1 VRTIYFDLETGGL
14 ELPHPIIQLAAVAV
28 DEQYNEVSAFQCKLR
43 FDIRT
48 ADPEALEMNHFD
60 PAVWKAEAIDPRTAV
75 TDFSTWLRQF
85 ADLRLVSKA
94 GRPYNVALLAG
105 YNAASFDGPRIQKL
119 FKDQGAFMPAYPRV
133 LDVLQLVLW
142 HFHMLGEFH
151 QSLKL
156 EIACQL
162 LGLKLEGA
170 HDALADVRATV
181 QVAKALAE
189 QVSA

>member
-14 ELPHPIIQLAAVAV
+14 ELTHPIIQLAAVAV
-28 DEQYNEVSAFQCKLR
+28 DKNYNEIGSFERKIQFREA
-43 FDIRT
+43 D
-48 ADPEALEMNHFD
+48 ADPEALKINHYDRDAWGRF
-60 PAVWKAEAIDPRTAV
+60 AVSKTSVVA
-75 TDFSTWLRQF
+75 DFGEFLRSH
-85 ADLRLVSKA
+85 ADLPMTSKA

-189 QVSA
+189 QVPA